1 MVLSVEFRL
10 SFVIGVLAVELLLLR
25 QEIEAYGTAGIH
37 IVLRVK
43 VVFEHLEHAVLLF
56 ADVALEPGCEHL
68 AYAVVVA
75 YRRAG
80 ALDSVE
86 NGSVV

>member
-43 VVFEHLEHAVLLF
+43 VVFEHLEHAVLL
-56 ADVALEPGCEHL
+56 L
-68 AYAVVVA
+68 ACLLYTSTVLPAA
-75 YRRAG
+75 YSSSLAIQPRR
-80 ALDSVE
+80 
-86 NGSVV
+86 